1 MRGGASFYITFM
13 PLPSKKP
20 SEVHWVS
27 AGQLCFHEARVFD
40 QANAPCISPSRLLHC
55 AEYCLTGCRWNRLRS
70 LYGWL
75 LQQVVT
81 AGPVEPDPASTGV
94 GIKRWLG
101 CAVFT

>member
-1 MRGGASFYITFM
+1 MGLRV
-13 PLPSKKP
+13 

-27 AGQLCFHEARVFD
+27 EGQLCFHEARIFD